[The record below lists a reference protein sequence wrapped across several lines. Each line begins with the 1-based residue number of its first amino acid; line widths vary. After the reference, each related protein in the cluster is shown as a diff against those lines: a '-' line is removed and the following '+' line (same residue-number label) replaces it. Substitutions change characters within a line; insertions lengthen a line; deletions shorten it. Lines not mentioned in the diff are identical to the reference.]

1 MIYAV
6 DVKLYYNVDM
16 GDTFITEFHS
26 VENVVSKKL
35 LPYDKVIEIAL
46 KEAIKDLED
55 IYGVI
60 EECIKYSKASIIG
73 VVDNE
78 YFKD

>member
-16 GDTFITEFHS
+16 GDIFITEFHS
-26 VENVVSKKL
+26 VENVVSKNL

-60 EECIKYSKASIIG
+60 EECIKYSKANIIG

-78 YFKD
+78 CFKD

>member
-16 GDTFITEFHS
+16 GDIFISEFHS
-26 VENVVSKKL
+26 VENVVSKNL